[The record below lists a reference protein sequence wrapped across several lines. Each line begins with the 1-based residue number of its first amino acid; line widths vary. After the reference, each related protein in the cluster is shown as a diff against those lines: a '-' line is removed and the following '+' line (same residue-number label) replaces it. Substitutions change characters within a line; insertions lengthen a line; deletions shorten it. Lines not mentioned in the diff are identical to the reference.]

1 MIRSLVA
8 ALLVAVGV
16 GSNSADPLHPAGRGE
31 TPRTVLGILWN
42 DTGLS
47 KPRLTE
53 LKPSS
58 LDRVGHPV
66 PLRIGAGSA
75 TALSPDGSRL
85 AIGTAHPGIQVIDP
99 RRMKEVG
106 FVKLGGIGWVTFLSW
121 QRGTL
126 FAVVSDDTHT
136 TALGV
141 DPRGEQ
147 VVERHRLNRLFITA
161 AESAGGIVVLTS
173 PRRGIGSVELMVL
186 GGKGAQSVAIDG
198 ISGGTETKNDEE
210 GFRARQ
216 VVPALAID
224 EEARRAF
231 VVSAGRNVAEVSLRN
246 LAVEYHELSEPV
258 SLLGRLRTWLE
269 PSAEAKM
276 IEGPQRKAA
285 SLGNGLVAI
294 TGTDYAT
301 VDDEHGNPTVEVRAA
316 GLSLIDTSDWSI
328 RELDDETSDFTLFD
342 STLLAYGDI
351 SWGDASQN
359 SIGLRGYDLG
369 GREIFHVLKGTK
381 VGWIEASGDLAYVF
395 VDDRRRIVVDAVSGR
410 RLGRAEAPKSL
421 SLVPS

>member
-16 GSNSADPLHPAGRGE
+16 GSNSADPLRPAGRGE

-42 DTGLS
+42 DTGLL
-47 KPRLTE
+47 KPTLTE
-53 LKPSS
+53 LKPLN
-58 LDRVGHPV
+58 LDPVGHQV

-75 TALSPDGSRL
+75 TAFSPDGSRL
-85 AIGTAHPGIQVIDP
+85 AIGTAHPGIQMIDP
-99 RRMKEVG
+99 RGMKGVG

-121 QRGTL
+121 HGGTL
-126 FAVVSDDTHT
+126 FAVVSDDTHA
-136 TALGV
+136 TALVV

-147 VVERHRLNRLFITA
+147 VVQRHRLNRLFITA

-173 PRRGIGSVELMVL
+173 PRQGIGPIELTVL
-186 GGKGAQSVAIDG
+186 GETGAESVAIDG
-198 ISGGTETKNDEE
+198 ISGGTETESDEE

-216 VVPALAID
+216 AVPGLAID
-224 EEARRAF
+224 EEARRAL
-231 VVSAGRNVAEVSLRN
+231 VVSGGRNVAEVSLGN

-258 SLLGRLRTWLE
+258 SLIGRLRNWLE
-269 PSAEAKM
+269 PTAEAKL

-294 TGTDYAT
+294 TGADYAT

-328 RELDDETSDFTLFD
+328 RVLDDETSDFTLFD
-342 STLLAYGDI
+342 STLLAYGDT
-351 SWGDASQN
+351 SWSDASQS
-359 SIGLRGYDLG
+359 SIGLHGYDLR

-381 VGWIEASGDLAYVF
+381 VDWIEASGDLAYVF

-421 SLVPS
+421 SLVPG